1 VHKALFFSAV
11 ASWRNLGAFVVY
23 GAGWLL
29 ALTAL
34 VLLDRLVYS
43 MLPDA
48 ISGLLAVAS
57 GLWLFAAFYGSLF
70 FTVNDCFD
78 RGAPD
83 ADKASPPVTDNIN
96 PSDA

>member
-1 VHKALFFSAV
+1 MDALSFFANV
-11 ASWRNLGAFVVY
+11 DWAEI
-23 GAGWLL
+23 WL
-29 ALTAL
+29 ATI
-34 VLLDRLVYS
+34 DTMI
-43 MLPDA
+43 ML
-48 ISGLLAVAS
+48 
-57 GLWLFAAFYGSLF
+57 FGSLF